1 MTEIDV
7 MELENQIHANVY
19 HRYPVI
25 INKGKDTV
33 LWDNKGKKYIDC
45 MGGYGVAVVG
55 HCNQFV
61 VDSIKRQADEL
72 ITCHNSLYNQT
83 RAEFISRLVSITPKE
98 LNKVI
103 LCNTGAE
110 TIDCAIKIA
119 RKFTQKPEII
129 SMIGSYH
136 GKTMGALSVTWNKK
150 YRQAFAPLLPDI
162 KFSPFGKEDKLEELI
177 TERTAAILLEPIQ
190 GESGIHVA
198 PKEFLNKIRQ
208 ICNKK
213 NILMICDEIQSG
225 FGRTGKMWAFQH
237 WNIIPDIIC
246 TAKGLGGGLPISAT
260 IGTEEIMN
268 CLKIGDHSSTFSGN
282 PLSCAAGNATIEY
295 MTKNNL
301 IDNAKEKGELFRIQ
315 LDKLKDKHK
324 SIREI
329 RGIGLMLAIEMKFD
343 IREILTQALENGVIL
358 LYSGRNNIRL
368 LPPLTITNEQIIKV
382 CNIIDKILTDL
393 EG

>member
-368 LPPLTITNEQIIKV
+368 LPPLTITDEQIIKV

>member
-7 MELENQIHANVY
+7 IELENQIHANVY
-19 HRYPVI
+19 HRYPVT
-25 INKGKDTV
+25 INKGKDNV
-33 LWDNKGKKYIDC
+33 LWDNKGKEYIDC
-45 MGGYGVAVVG
+45 MGGYGVAVIG

-61 VDSIKRQADEL
+61 VDSIKKQADEL

-83 RAEFISRLVSITPKE
+83 RAKFISRLISITPME
-98 LNKVI
+98 LNKVV

-110 TIDCAIKIA
+110 TIECAIKIA

-136 GKTMGALSVTWNKK
+136 GKTMGALSATWNKK

-162 KFSPFGKEDKLEELI
+162 KFSPFGKEDRLEELI

-260 IGTEEIMN
+260 IGKEEIMN
-268 CLKIGDHSSTFSGN
+268 CLGIGDHSSTFSGN

-301 IDNAKEKGELFRIQ
+301 IENAKKKGELFKTE
-315 LDKLKDKHK
+315 LDKLKNNHK

-329 RGIGLMLAIEMKFD
+329 RGMGLMLAIEMKFD
-343 IREILTQALENGVIL
+343 IREILLQALENGVIL

-382 CNIIDKILTDL
+382 CKIIDKILTDL
-393 EG
+393 EE